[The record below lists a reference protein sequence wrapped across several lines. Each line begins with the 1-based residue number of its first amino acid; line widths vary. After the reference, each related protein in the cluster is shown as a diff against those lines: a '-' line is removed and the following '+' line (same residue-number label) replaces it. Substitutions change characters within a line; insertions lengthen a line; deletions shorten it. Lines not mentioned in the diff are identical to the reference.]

1 MLGKNITL
9 TFTPGWNRNANNK
22 IPAIKAVRT
31 LSGLGL
37 KEAKDV
43 VDYEKEYTLKVVTQ
57 DAQGSWDS
65 TDIVPASVR
74 CADAVRDLRTMGIYV
89 TEDVPKRNL
98 LLDEV
103 RQLASDAVMEKQDDL
118 AIALIEVLAR
128 FKA

>member
-1 MLGKNITL
+1 MLGKTITL
-9 TFTPGWNRNANNK
+9 TFMPGWNRNANNK
-22 IPAIKAVRT
+22 VPAIKAVRV

-43 VDYEKEYTLKVVTQ
+43 VDAEKEYTFKVVTQ

-65 TDIVPASVR
+65 TDIVPASAR

-89 TEDVPKRNL
+89 TENL
-98 LLDEV
+98 LKRDILLEQV